1 MLPVFSKIFEGLMY
15 IRLTK
20 YVTKN
25 NILSNSQFGFKKGHS
40 TYMALTILI
49 DKITKASDK
58 KSHTIGLFLDFAKAF
73 DTVNHNILLKKL
85 PHYGIRGNVL

>member
-1 MLPVFSKIFEGLMY
+1 MY
-15 IRLTK
+15 IRLNK

-49 DKITKASDK
+49 DKITKAIDK
-58 KSHTIGLFLDFAKAF
+58 KNHTIGLFLDFAKAF
-73 DTVNHNILLKKL
+73 DTVNHNILLTKL
-85 PHYGIRGNVL
+85 AQGIRGNVLQWIQN